1 MQASMEVNKKKEEIK
16 SSMNKDYV
24 ETEAKQKVLRH
35 SMANQ
40 ADNMMSKQ
48 EMQMQQSLDQQKDL
62 ENKE

>member
-48 EMQMQQSLDQQKDL
+48 QMIMDQQNSKENNL
-62 ENKE
+62 ENQE